1 MYLCISLYCD
11 ACLKSSALRVEVK
24 TLHNTIS
31 YTINGTNIPYTRNQL
46 TLEPRLIVNS
56 PSDNTWKASV
66 AKSDPVIAS
75 YIYWLAQHGVPTPL
89 FCEI

>member
-56 PSDNTWKASV
+56 PSDNT
-66 AKSDPVIAS
+66 
-75 YIYWLAQHGVPTPL
+75 
-89 FCEI
+89 